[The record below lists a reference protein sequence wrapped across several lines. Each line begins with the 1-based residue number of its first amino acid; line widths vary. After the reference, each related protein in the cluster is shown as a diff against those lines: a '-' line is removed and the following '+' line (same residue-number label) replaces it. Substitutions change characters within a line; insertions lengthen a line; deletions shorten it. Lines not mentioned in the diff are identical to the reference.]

1 MVNAKVGKYKFLR
14 LHLRPFYLHLPK
26 PSFFLTRSA
35 THKRSNW
42 ADKKHL
48 TWEDDY
54 SKFVESLVAATS
66 VEIGSARF
74 SHFTYT
80 VVLLKNLIRSE
91 TFIFSMKTGKLH
103 LVFNNIRN
111 KTFEYEILLL
121 TIIKYS
127 KLNSMRNNISA
138 TCKVVQNV
146 SPHVLSS
153 LKSIK
158 DSLKA
163 KTTPLHYIYRYLL
176 ISHNRN

>member
-1 MVNAKVGKYKFLR
+1 MTIRNSLN
-14 LHLRPFYLHLPK
+14 LWLPRHR
-26 PSFFLTRSA
+26 SRSA
-35 THKRSNW
+35 RPGFHILPTPW
-42 ADKKHL
+42 C
-48 TWEDDY
+48 
-54 SKFVESLVAATS
+54 
-66 VEIGSARF
+66 I
-74 SHFTYT
+74 
-80 VVLLKNLIRSE
+80 LKNLIRSE

-127 KLNSMRNNISA
+127 KLISMRNNTSA

>member
-1 MVNAKVGKYKFLR
+1 MTIRNSLN
-14 LHLRPFYLHLPK
+14 LWLPRHR
-26 PSFFLTRSA
+26 SRSA
-35 THKRSNW
+35 RPGFHILPTPW
-42 ADKKHL
+42 
-48 TWEDDY
+48 Y
-54 SKFVESLVAATS
+54 
-66 VEIGSARF
+66 
-74 SHFTYT
+74 
-80 VVLLKNLIRSE
+80 LLKNLIRSE

-121 TIIKYS
+121 TIIKSS
-127 KLNSMRNNISA
+127 KLNSMRNNTSA

>member
-1 MVNAKVGKYKFLR
+1 MTIRNSLN
-14 LHLRPFYLHLPK
+14 LWLPRHR
-26 PSFFLTRSA
+26 SRSA
-35 THKRSNW
+35 RPGFHILPTPW
-42 ADKKHL
+42 LKKPNPFRNIH
-48 TWEDDY
+48 
-54 SKFVESLVAATS
+54 
-66 VEIGSARF
+66 
-74 SHFTYT
+74 
-80 VVLLKNLIRSE
+80 
-91 TFIFSMKTGKLH
+91 IFYETGKLH

-121 TIIKYS
+121 TIIKSS
-127 KLNSMRNNISA
+127 KLNSMRNNTSA